1 MTNERR
7 YANALYLLEKWSEAA
22 GLEDFAREVEKDPRK
37 WTSCKTFPVAAAAA
51 ELMVDAL
58 DGMAAKRTGKT
69 TAAAIKRVYEN
80 NGTMRPNLYG
90 LFQSGE
96 KWAVCDGYRAIRVNA
111 DIPELPHVAP
121 EAVQLGRIFDGA
133 EKGEALELP
142 SVAEL
147 KAWAAAHGGKRAL
160 NHGSGE
166 PYILAGLVGVNP
178 YYLIDAI
185 QALENVRAYIPENW
199 HSPIYFEADNGDAIL
214 LPVRLRDN
222 HPERAAIL
230 DRWAE
235 RKRRAA

>member
-121 EAVQLGRIFDGA
+121 EAVQLGKCFQ
-133 EKGEALELP
+133 
-142 SVAEL
+142 V
-147 KAWAAAHGGKRAL
+147 
-160 NHGSGE
+160 
-166 PYILAGLVGVNP
+166 
-178 YYLIDAI
+178 
-185 QALENVRAYIPENW
+185 
-199 HSPIYFEADNGDAIL
+199 
-214 LPVRLRDN
+214 
-222 HPERAAIL
+222 
-230 DRWAE
+230 
-235 RKRRAA
+235 